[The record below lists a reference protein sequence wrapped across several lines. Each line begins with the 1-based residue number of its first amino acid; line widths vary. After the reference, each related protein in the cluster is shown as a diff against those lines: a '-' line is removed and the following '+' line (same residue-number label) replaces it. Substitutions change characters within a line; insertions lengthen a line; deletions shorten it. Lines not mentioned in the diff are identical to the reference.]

1 MKSLL
6 ALGIK
11 MKLFSIFV
19 LIAVGM
25 VWGGYEIRK
34 NLGELNT
41 AKNDQK
47 HAVAALNSL
56 KEIEGYFADANL
68 LAMDI
73 IVDHME
79 DIKKKVAR
87 VGELEEMKKAIQNDS
102 KIWGESLEVVGSGE
116 KYVVLQA
123 SLDALLTT
131 NESLVE
137 AINRGETK
145 PEVYAKF
152 DEDIDG
158 AKEKGVAFI
167 VEMRTSLQNRF
178 DSSQAAMES
187 ELATLSKM
195 VLIVF
200 TGCLAGLFFVGTPI
214 ILSMAKSISMLQQ
227 RLADITKSMQ
237 GTSTNLSSA
246 SQSLAESSTEAAAA
260 IQESVSAMTEM
271 SSMLAQT
278 TRNAFETSE
287 LSTSVLD
294 QAQNGVRVMEEM
306 ASSMNAISESS
317 SRLKEIVTVI
327 ENIAAKTN
335 VINDVVFKT
344 QLLAVNASIEAA
356 RAGHHGKGFS
366 VVANEVAS
374 LAALSGKAS
383 SEIREL
389 LQNSSTRV
397 TDIIEG
403 TSNLIK
409 GGETASARSS
419 ESFTQIVKS
428 VSQIADK
435 VEQITAA
442 SREQEAGVS
451 QTSTALTQM
460 NQATTSTN
468 SMAQRNAKL
477 GQEIASQASQLK
489 KIDRAMCF
497 IVSGSEQPNTAGVK
511 PKRFQSHVDRILA
524 SDSFG
529 VGPVAQQK
537 NEEPQAQSPES
548 EQRGEATGRTGV
560 LSRFRKKHMN
570 KAGTQLENDISL
582 TGEAGE
588 DGQGQRKSA

>member
-1 MKSLL
+1 MKSMF

-11 MKLFSIFV
+11 AKLFSIFTLV
-19 LIAVGM
+19 CLGM
-25 VWGGYEIRK
+25 IWGGYQ
-34 NLGELNT
+34 LSTVL
-41 AKNDQK
+41 AKLEKARAEQSDDM
-47 HAVAALNSL
+47 VALNAL
-56 KEIEGYFADANL
+56 KDIQGYFADANL

-73 IVDHME
+73 IVDYME
-79 DIKKKVAR
+79 NPKVKVVR
-87 VGELEEMKKAIQNDS
+87 EGELLEMKNASMEEAKTWKS
-102 KIWGESLEVVGSGE
+102 SLETVGVGE
-116 KYVVLQA
+116 KYVTLQA
-123 SLDALLTT
+123 SFDDLLKT
-131 NESLVE
+131 NQRLVD
-137 AINRGETK
+137 AINRGETN
-145 PEVYAKF
+145 PDVYAKF

-167 VEMRTSLQNRF
+167 VEMRSALEADF
-178 DSSQAAMES
+178 SQSQQLMES
-187 ELATLSKM
+187 SFAQLSKIG
-195 VLIVF
+195 VIVF
-200 TGCLAGLFFVGTPI
+200 VGCLGALFFVGTPI
-214 ILSMAKSISMLQQ
+214 ILSTSKSILRLQQ
-227 RLADITKSMQ
+227 KLADVTKSMH

-246 SQSLAESSTEAAAA
+246 SQSLAESSTQAAAA

-271 SSMLAQT
+271 NSMLAQT

-287 LSTSVLD
+287 LSTGVMD

-306 ASSMNAISESS
+306 ASSMNAISQSS

-327 ENIAAKTN
+327 ENITAKTN

-389 LQNSSTRV
+389 LQTSSTRV
-397 TDIIEG
+397 TDIIDG
-403 TSNLIK
+403 TSSLIRD
-409 GGETASARSS
+409 GEKASLRSS
-419 ESFTQIVKS
+419 DSFTQIVKS

-460 NQATTSTN
+460 NQATTTTN
-468 SMAQRNAKL
+468 AMAQRNAKL
-477 GQEIASQASQLK
+477 GQELATQASHLK

-497 IVSGSEQPNTAGVK
+497 IVSGSEETGSTLRKRV
-511 PKRFQSHVDRILA
+511 RFQSHIDRILEHSTSEA
-524 SDSFG
+524 PNTG
-529 VGPVAQQK
+529 V
-537 NEEPQAQSPES
+537 N
-548 EQRGEATGRTGV
+548 EQRVPSVHSNDLQSDDESTGRMSV

-570 KAGTQLENDISL
+570 KSGSQSENDSSI
-582 TGEAGE
+582 GGDIKHKDE
-588 DGQGQRKSA
+588 DKVA